1 MALYTLNEL
10 HNKTLENIQMFIQHD
25 YKIDPSVYSDNK
37 FIFTAKLVN
46 KHNPNVNLIIKT
58 VQDDHKRTFTRQFI
72 PAPELSR
79 FYEEFSNLKTVYYH
93 SYNDVYAESKEEA
106 TDTRNKFYADAL
118 GVDDTN
124 NPIQAFADKLGEYIT
139 NCFKTVGLSNV

>member
-10 HNKTLENIQMFIQHD
+10 HNKTLETIQTFIQHD
-25 YKIDPSVYSDNK
+25 YKIDPSVYSENK
-37 FIFTAKLVN
+37 FIFTTKLVD

-72 PAPELSR
+72 PGCV
-79 FYEEFSNLKTVYYH
+79 YEEFSNLKTVYYL

-106 TDTRNKFYADAL
+106 TDARNKFYANAL

-139 NCFKTVGLSNV
+139 NCFKKDVNNE

>member
-1 MALYTLNEL
+1 MTIKLT
-10 HNKTLENIQMFIQHD
+10 
-25 YKIDPSVYSDNK
+25 PSVYSENK
-37 FIFTAKLVN
+37 FIFTTKLVN

-72 PAPELSR
+72 PTCKCYMSDKER
-79 FYEEFSNLKTVYYH
+79 SNLKIVYYL

-106 TDTRNKFYADAL
+106 VDARNKFYANAL
-118 GVDDTN
+118 GVDDTS

-139 NCFKTVGLSNV
+139 NCFKKETT

>member
-10 HNKTLENIQMFIQHD
+10 HNKTLETIQTFIQHD
-25 YKIDPSVYSDNK
+25 YKIDPSVYSENK
-37 FIFTAKLVN
+37 YIFTTKLVD
-46 KHNPNVNLIIKT
+46 KHNPNINLIIKT
-58 VQDDHKRTFTRQFI
+58 VQDGRKRTFTRQFI
-72 PAPELSR
+72 PASELYVS
-79 FYEEFSNLKTVYYH
+79 YEELSNLKTVYYL

-106 TDTRNKFYADAL
+106 DDARVKFYANAL

-139 NCFKTVGLSNV
+139 NCFKKETL